1 MAEATKIDWAEE
13 LREEMKKGRE
23 GAAKNA
29 LSGEDDT
36 FAEWSESFEEGQSPA
51 DLAGAESEGA
61 GVGWTL
67 SELIVP
73 GVGEAM
79 DLRMMEEGRQEGDQT
94 KVAMG
99 MIGLALPGALGA
111 VWRKFGGPVARR
123 LAKKVADKEITP
135 KEAAVRATKHSMKKL
150 KEKTDAQDK
159 ASGLSIEA
167 RKHFD
172 PEAIEDSWKG
182 VDLKQDLD
190 FLEAQP
196 DEWFE
201 KAASVRNV
209 DQAMDRLKIAQ
220 SQAKGAAKWRRTRLS
235 EAEEGVKSARAAS
248 PTSRHEDLLRESE
261 AAHDPYRNRGF
272 QGRVGDQTRHDP
284 LNRMRA
290 DRNKVV
296 QRVTRRRGASP
307 DDPTR
312 EALNKH
318 LMDPDVMEARGH
330 LPPVKGEMKWEW
342 EPGERMESA
351 LYDRSLPRQPRWKGT
366 DEAGEVTEVWEEL
379 ASPSRSKVRQH
390 GTPIKGSGQV
400 VYGEW

>member
-220 SQAKGAAKWRRTRLS
+220 SQAKGAGKWRRTRLS

-248 PTSRHEDLLRESE
+248 PTSRHEDLLAE
-261 AAHDPYRNRGF
+261 
-272 QGRVGDQTRHDP
+272 
-284 LNRMRA
+284 A
-290 DRNKVV
+290 DRASVGRGPHWESSKEAD
-296 QRVTRRRGASP
+296 RVISELGGRPGLHRETAS
-307 DDPTR
+307 
-312 EALNKH
+312 AQL
-318 LMDPDVMEARGH
+318 AR
-330 LPPVKGEMKWEW
+330 K
-342 EPGERMESA
+342 R
-351 LYDRSLPRQPRWKGT
+351 
-366 DEAGEVTEVWEEL
+366 TEV
-379 ASPSRSKVRQH
+379 AKKHAPKKTNYDY
-390 GTPIKGSGQV
+390 GTGSGWSDV
-400 VYGEW
+400 KDLHFDIDKKTPKPSKK